1 MRKWGDAMAGKKR
14 LRPDG
19 DKQQRPD
26 GNKTISGLTAE
37 VKSAQSLL
45 SPEEADAIIGEE
57 SEEHRAL
64 LAGIRALMAL
74 NWAAM
79 QQRGLRV
86 TPAATQDAGK
96 ALIMAVS
103 LVHEAYALGVRRGRE
118 EGRG

>member
-1 MRKWGDAMAGKKR
+1 MA
-14 LRPDG
+14 RPDADKAQRPAG
-19 DKQQRPD
+19 DK
-26 GNKTISGLTAE
+26 TSITGLTAE
-37 VKSAQSLL
+37 IKAAQALL

-57 SEEHRAL
+57 SDEHRAL
-64 LAGIRALMAL
+64 LAGIRALMSL
-74 NWAAM
+74 SWAAM
-79 QQRGLRV
+79 QQRGLRP

>member
-1 MRKWGDAMAGKKR
+1 MRKWGRAMAGKKR

-26 GNKTISGLTAE
+26 GNKISGLTAE
-37 VKSAQSLL
+37 VKAAQSLL
-45 SPEEADAIIGEE
+45 SPEEADAIIGEQTDDY
-57 SEEHRAL
+57 RAAM
-64 LAGIRALMAL
+64 AGMRALMGL
-74 NWAAM
+74 HWAAM
-79 QQRGLRV
+79 QQRGLRP

-118 EGRG
+118 EVQNG